1 MNIRNQY
8 AGKSKRSGFSLIELI
23 VSVGIFSITATF
35 AIGTLLTLTNAQR
48 KAAALQSAFDN
59 VRFAIE
65 SMSKDMRTGTNYAC
79 IPANDYPCTHFSYTN
94 TIGEVIEYQLGSNQ
108 IQKNIASF
116 GFQDVTDSSIYI
128 KQLDFYLKNAALG
141 DQLQPTVTIVVD
153 GISGRSRAGVESK
166 IQLQSTITP
175 RKLQP

>member
-1 MNIRNQY
+1 MNIRKHC
-8 AGKSKRSGFSLIELI
+8 AGKNKRSGFSLIELI
-23 VSVGIFSITATF
+23 VSVGIFSIVATF

-79 IPANDYPCTHFSYTN
+79 VPANDYPCTHFSYTN
-94 TIGEVIEYQLGSNQ
+94 TSGQLVEYQISGNQ
-108 IQKNIASF
+108 IQKNIESA
-116 GFQDVTDSSIYI
+116 GFQDVTDRSIYI
-128 KQLDFYLKNAALG
+128 QQLDFYLKNAALG
-141 DQLQPTVTIVVD
+141 DQLQPTVTIVVH
-153 GISGRSRAGVESK
+153 GVAGRSRAGVESQ
-166 IQLQSTITP
+166 IQLQSTVTP